1 MSPKRK
7 VRASELAAGRNNS
20 QWRYLILLIVVGGFF
35 LYFMIK
41 WTGDKEYD
49 RFAAAKQYSD
59 YYKDFFVETPLTYT
73 VFEESKLVMGK

>member
-49 RFAAAKQYSD
+49 RFAAAKQ
-59 YYKDFFVETPLTYT
+59 
-73 VFEESKLVMGK
+73 